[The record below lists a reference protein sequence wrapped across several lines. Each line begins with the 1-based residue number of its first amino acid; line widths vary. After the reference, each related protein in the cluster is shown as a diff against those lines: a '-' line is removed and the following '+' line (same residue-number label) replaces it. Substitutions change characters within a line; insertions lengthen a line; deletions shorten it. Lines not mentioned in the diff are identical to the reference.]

1 METMTIIKTTSRANG
16 RIEKYVEH
24 FSLLKSILI
33 DVSRKTGIKIEL
45 LQSKSREREVVDAR
59 FVYFRR
65 AKEIGRFSLARIG
78 REVNKDHA
86 TVLHGI
92 YEAKETKPVIEL
104 YKRCYEKS

>member
-59 FVYFRR
+59 FCIFQTCQRDR
-65 AKEIGRFSLARIG
+65 TIQPG
-78 REVNKDHA
+78 KDR
-86 TVLHGI
+86 TG
-92 YEAKETKPVIEL
+92 
-104 YKRCYEKS
+104 S